1 MSRSSRLQHTFMA
14 TSTTPRTTRSY
25 LEELAKTYTPSP
37 DEVLYNEAKLA
48 LGRGEVDA
56 ALALF
61 QQVKKGYQNTSAY
74 VAQCHTYRRLCD
86 AGVVQR
92 SRDSM
97 RATLQA
103 LLPHACGMV
112 LCKYSEV
119 LRRHGYDSHM
129 MEGLTLMQV
138 DAVAEATEKD
148 SKERKAALRAE
159 IWENVFC
166 ITRLATD
173 VDELFEF
180 FASRLANLAGSR
192 KFLNDALHRAGQ
204 LSLRCGVHIVQQ
216 LF

>member
-1 MSRSSRLQHTFMA
+1 M
-14 TSTTPRTTRSY
+14 
-25 LEELAKTYTPSP
+25 EELAKTYTPSP

-138 DAVAEATEKD
+138 DAVAEATEMKAGHRVVLEMVAAKN
-148 SKERKAALRAE
+148 SQWYEVIAYHVSRAVQKCGGIERVVQKLTPVPSTKVSLSE
-159 IWENVFC
+159 EEEEEEEEEED
-166 ITRLATD
+166 TSPTG
-173 VDELFEF
+173 DEDPT
-180 FASRLANLAGSR
+180 AGDES
-192 KFLNDALHRAGQ
+192 
-204 LSLRCGVHIVQQ
+204 
-216 LF
+216 